1 MSAFPESGRS
11 ESLKTTELKGCL
23 RPQADISETSGIHQS
38 ILIVRLYRP
47 RSVNRGAD
55 GERHE
60 QTKQTIPDIPVVRR
74 DCQ

>member
-1 MSAFPESGRS
+1 MSAFPNSGRS
-11 ESLKTTELKGCL
+11 VNSVQAIFTGRF
-23 RPQADISETSGIHQS
+23 RPIADISETSEIRQS
-38 ILIVRLYRP
+38 FLTSCLCRC